1 MINIESTV
9 DIGFVL
15 IKIHYI
21 IPSFFQYLIYY
32 TCSLS
37 PISICHLSML
47 QFIHKYWFRDLN
59 RLNLIFNYNRI
70 IALLCLFRR
79 IHNGLAYFNVVN
91 ALSQGYSR
99 ILRE

>member
-1 MINIESTV
+1 MIYIGSAV

-15 IKIHYI
+15 IEDNFI
-21 IPSFFQYLIYY
+21 IPSFFQYFINY

-37 PISICHLSML
+37 PISICYLSML
-47 QFIHKYWFRDLN
+47 KFIHKYLFRDLN
-59 RLNLIFNYNRI
+59 RLNLIFNYDRI

-99 ILRE
+99 NLRD